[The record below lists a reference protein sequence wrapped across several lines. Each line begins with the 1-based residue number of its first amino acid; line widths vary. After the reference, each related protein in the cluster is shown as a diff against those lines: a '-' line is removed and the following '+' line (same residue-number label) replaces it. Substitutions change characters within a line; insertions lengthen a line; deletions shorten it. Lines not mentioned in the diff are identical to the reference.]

1 MNLSRMVLQSIVIFF
16 AVLLTSIVPV
26 NDQLFAQENSREKTQ
41 QDAQQ
46 ESGKQNE
53 QSQEATRE
61 FKNFVE
67 VVKKSSSVLQNAKN
81 YRVKVAC
88 DFTATGGEA
97 PIKETIHLVFASDQQ
112 RLRLDVMESAGEK
125 SEFVVCYHDSKL
137 VRYSPIVDKYS
148 SVATDDPR
156 NELQTCTLTHA
167 ILEMGAVSFLVMP
180 NAGDTIISELAHV
193 RQFHEEDGREHFE
206 LTMIDGRHIDVW
218 FNSGDAP
225 LPVEVR
231 NTVTTAIGNDQK
243 METVRHSKL
252 EWERDVDIPEDTF
265 NFQPPK
271 SATMVEDLTAS
282 IAGRG
287 TEDLIGKPLPELG
300 LVDMQQKEISLNK
313 VEQPMLLYFWG
324 TWAAPSVEQIPSI
337 LQFADKLKSQGV
349 RVIAVD
355 VADSNER
362 LQAFIKA
369 NKIEGEVLQDHDGNA
384 AHELRLSHLPAV
396 VLVDADNKVA
406 AIYQNATAEIRPQI
420 IETLGKMQSK

>member
-1 MNLSRMVLQSIVIFF
+1 MNLNRMVFQSIVILF
-16 AVLLTSIVPV
+16 AVLLTGIIPV
-26 NDQLFAQENSREKTQ
+26 NNQLFAQENSQEKSQ
-41 QDAQQ
+41 QDSQQ
-46 ESGKQNE
+46 ESGKQDE
-53 QSQEATRE
+53 QSQEASRE

-67 VVKKSSSVLQNAKN
+67 VVKKSSAVLQGAKN

-88 DFTATGGEA
+88 DFTATGGDA

-112 RLRLDVMESAGEK
+112 QMRLNVQESVDGK
-125 SEFVVCYHDSKL
+125 PEFVVCYHDSKL

-148 SVATDDPR
+148 SVTTDDPR
-156 NELQTCTLTHA
+156 NELQTCTLTHG

-180 NAGDTIISELAHV
+180 NAGDTVISELAHV
-193 RQFHEEDGREHFE
+193 RQFQEDDGREHFE

-231 NTVTTAIGNDQK
+231 NTVTTAIGNDLK

-252 EWERDVDIPEDTF
+252 VWERDVDMPEDTF
-265 NFQPPK
+265 KFQPPE

-300 LVDMQQKEISLNK
+300 LVDMEQKATSLDK
-313 VEQPMLLYFWG
+313 VKQPMLLYFWG

-349 RVIAVD
+349 RVIAVN

-369 NKIEGEVLQDHDGNA
+369 NKIKGEVLQDHDGNA

-396 VLVDADNKVA
+396 VLVDAENNVK

-420 IETLGKMQSK
+420 VDTLGKMQSK